1 MKNTNNR
8 KGFGNIISILAA
20 MLLTASM
27 SITAL
32 ADGIFAGD
40 ITITDVAAV
49 YEYKVYEVLDN
60 IAAGGEA
67 SIFMATD
74 SWKEFLETNENAVAM
89 LVPVENDG
97 SYPMADGQSA
107 LYTVNTESDKAVRQ
121 AFAEDVLQYAA
132 ENGIEATESRTA
144 EDGDSEV
151 AFTELMLGIYVI
163 DTAGKARVT
172 VMWDMEWQSEIKE
185 SYKPEDKAAD
195 TGTVAGENPE
205 IQEGQGESESVTEES
220 VVEEDAVTDSQNAE
234 AAEAESAERVVES
247 PLSAEEA
254 PKGNGSIYVI
264 IVAMVAV
271 LAAAVAIFLI
281 KKKK

>member
-40 ITITDVAAV
+40 ITITDVAAG

-234 AAEAESAERVVES
+234 AESAERVVES

-271 LAAAVAIFLI
+271 LAVAVAIFLI

>member
-1 MKNTNNR
+1 
-8 KGFGNIISILAA
+8 
-20 MLLTASM
+20 
-27 SITAL
+27 
-32 ADGIFAGD
+32 
-40 ITITDVAAV
+40 
-49 YEYKVYEVLDN
+49 
-60 IAAGGEA
+60 
-67 SIFMATD
+67 
-74 SWKEFLETNENAVAM
+74 
-89 LVPVENDG
+89 
-97 SYPMADGQSA
+97 
-107 LYTVNTESDKAVRQ
+107 
-121 AFAEDVLQYAA
+121 
-132 ENGIEATESRTA
+132 
-144 EDGDSEV
+144 
-151 AFTELMLGIYVI
+151 
-163 DTAGKARVT
+163 
-172 VMWDMEWQSEIKE
+172 MWDMEWQSEIKE